1 MATGDKKCST
11 CGTLKPVAEY
21 SKGSL
26 RCNKCRATE
35 RKNRANRSLKGFL
48 QNRLTNLLIR
58 HKKYGGEPI
67 DLGDL
72 ERLYVEQNGICAISG
87 IPMHTT
93 LNESDLAVSPDRL
106 DNSIGYVKGNVR
118 LVCARANMM
127 MSTMDDAHFT
137 WWCRAV
143 VNNSGN

>member
-35 RKNRANRSLKGFL
+35 RKNRANSSLKGFL

-67 DLGDL
+67 DLGD
-72 ERLYVEQNGICAISG
+72 
-87 IPMHTT
+87 
-93 LNESDLAVSPDRL
+93 
-106 DNSIGYVKGNVR
+106 
-118 LVCARANMM
+118 
-127 MSTMDDAHFT
+127 
-137 WWCRAV
+137 
-143 VNNSGN
+143 